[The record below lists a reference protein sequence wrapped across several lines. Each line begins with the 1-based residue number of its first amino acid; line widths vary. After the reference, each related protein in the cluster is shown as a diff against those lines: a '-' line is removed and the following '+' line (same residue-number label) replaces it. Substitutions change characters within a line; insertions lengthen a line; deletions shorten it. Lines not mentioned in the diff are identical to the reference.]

1 MGFLVCFGLVIILH
15 CTLLVMESQLD
26 LNTDTFVATTFH
38 IAWYNKWLA
47 MMFGCSVFLG
57 WFKMFEYL
65 RLTQSFAIM
74 FFIIVGMIE
83 KVRSIMVIDTAF
95 DRYS

>member
-1 MGFLVCFGLVIILH
+1 MVFMACFVLVIILH

-26 LNTDTFVATTFH
+26 LNTDAFVATTFH

-47 MMFGCSVFLG
+47 IMFGGSVFLG

-74 FFIIVGMIE
+74 FFIIVGMIG